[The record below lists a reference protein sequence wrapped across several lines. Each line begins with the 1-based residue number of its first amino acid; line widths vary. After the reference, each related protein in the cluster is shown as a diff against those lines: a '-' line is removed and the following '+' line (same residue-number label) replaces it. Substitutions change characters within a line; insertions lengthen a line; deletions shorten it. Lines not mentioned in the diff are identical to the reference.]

1 MSEAGWVID
10 TDVVSE
16 SAKPRPDP
24 AVMAWF
30 AELTVLSMSSVT
42 VYELAR
48 GVGRLARGR
57 RRQFLEAW
65 LAALLE
71 GADILPFAREEAL
84 MGARIETEARRQGRS
99 IDGHDLFI
107 LATARAGG
115 RIVVTRN
122 FQHFVD
128 FGVAVYN
135 PFTGERS
142 A

>member
-1 MSEAGWVID
+1 MNDGAFVID

-16 SAKPRPDP
+16 TAKPRPDP
-24 AVMAWF
+24 DVMAWL
-30 AELTVLSMSSVT
+30 AECPVISLCSVT
-42 VYELAR
+42 VYEFAR

-71 GADILPFAREEAL
+71 GAEVLPFARQEAL
-84 MGARIETEARRQGRS
+84 LGARIETEARRQGRT

-107 LATARAGG
+107 LATARAQG
-115 RIVVTRN
+115 RTVATRN
-122 FQHFVD
+122 FRHFVD
-128 FGVAVYN
+128 LGVAVYN
-135 PFTGERS
+135 PFTGEMG